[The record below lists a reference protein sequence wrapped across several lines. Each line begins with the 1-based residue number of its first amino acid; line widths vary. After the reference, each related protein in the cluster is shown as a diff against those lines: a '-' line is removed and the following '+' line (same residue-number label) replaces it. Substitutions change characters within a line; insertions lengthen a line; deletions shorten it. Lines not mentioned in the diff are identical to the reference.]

1 MILISTND
9 TTILSMLSRY
19 PDMPEDE
26 ADGYISKIEHEENIE
41 LLEIIKLYC

>member
-1 MILISTND
+1 
-9 TTILSMLSRY
+9 MLSRY

-41 LLEIIKLYC
+41 IC